1 MKESKIQLFCTVL
14 ISISLVIGCV
24 WIGFSIRYINKDVI
38 VSETSNSITNKGLM
52 TEEETAIY
60 LSLSQDNFDR
70 LIAYEDSQ
78 RTNVTAYD
86 TYSFIPYVKIDNV
99 KYFNKEQVDKW
110 VEYNMV
116 NRREINTNTR

>member
-1 MKESKIQLFCTVL
+1 MKESKIQLLCTVL
-14 ISISLVIGCV
+14 ISISIIIGCV

-38 VSETSNSITNKGLM
+38 VSETSNSAANKGLM
-52 TEEETAIY
+52 TEDETAIY
-60 LSLSQDNFDR
+60 LSLSQDDFDR

-78 RTNVTAYD
+78 RTNVSAYD
-86 TYSFIPYVKIDNV
+86 TYSFIPYVKINNI

-116 NRREINTNTR
+116 NRREINSNAR

>member
-14 ISISLVIGCV
+14 ISISIVIGCV
-24 WIGFSIRYINKDVI
+24 WIGFSIRYINKDVT
-38 VSETSNSITNKGLM
+38 VSETSSSITNKGLM

-78 RTNVTAYD
+78 RTNVSDYGYD

-116 NRREINTNTR
+116 HRREINTY